1 MKLRDSLKIIAII
14 MLIESVI
21 FALRQPFMSNFDT
34 LHAHFGQFA
43 TIAKLYYLDVSI
55 WLQTTL
61 YVLFAGH
68 IVWLGSRIPSARFG
82 SYFVLDAIV
91 AIINAIVVALAQ
103 EFEIYGFYLKIV
115 AEAAAIVTCF
125 YAGWTIF
132 KDLHIKAVQTICFS
146 YMVLSA
152 RHLLYCFVLAF
163 TLFSYGV
170 EGLSTTALQDKK
182 AINIAWM
189 LLIPLFLI
197 SRYLLFIGAKR
208 LKENAD
214 EKEKEREEIAIV

>member
-1 MKLRDSLKIIAII
+1 MKLRDSIKLIAII

-21 FALRQPFMSNFDT
+21 FALRQPFMNNFDF
-34 LHAHFGQFA
+34 LYAQFGQYA
-43 TIAKLYYLDVSI
+43 TIVKLYYLDVSLWI
-55 WLQTTL
+55 QTAL

-68 IVWLGSRIPSARFG
+68 IVWLGSRIPSTNFG

-91 AIINAIVVALAQ
+91 AVANAIIVAMSQ
-103 EFEIYGFYLKIV
+103 EFEVYGFYLKIV
-115 AEAAAIVTCF
+115 AEAAAVVTCF

-146 YMVLSA
+146 YMVLSV

-163 TLFSYGV
+163 TLFNYGV
-170 EGLSTTALQDKK
+170 EGLSTSALQDKK
-182 AINIAWM
+182 AINIAW
-189 LLIPLFLI
+189 LFLIPLFLI
-197 SRYLLFIGAKR
+197 SRYLLFVGAKR

-214 EKEKEREEIAIV
+214 EKEKDKKEIAIV